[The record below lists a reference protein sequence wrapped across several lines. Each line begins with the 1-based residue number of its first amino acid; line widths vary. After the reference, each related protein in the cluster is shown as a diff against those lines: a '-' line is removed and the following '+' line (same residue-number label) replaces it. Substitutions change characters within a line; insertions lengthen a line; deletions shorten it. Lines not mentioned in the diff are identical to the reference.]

1 MISYFRALL
10 AAKRRDPTDD
20 LLSAL
25 IAARDDAD
33 RLSEDE
39 LVSMAFLLLVA
50 GHETTVNLIA
60 SGVLALLLNPAE
72 LARLR
77 RADPALIGGAVEELL
92 RYVSA
97 GQPRDLPVR
106 RRAGRARR
114 RAHRPRATRCSW
126 R

>member
-1 MISYFRALL
+1 MTSYLVALIE
-10 AAKRRDPTDD
+10 AKRREPADD

-33 RLSEDE
+33 RLSEAE
-39 LVSMAFLLLVA
+39 LVSMIFLLLVA

-77 RADPALIGGAVEELL
+77 AFGPT
-92 RYVSA
+92 
-97 GQPRDLPVR
+97 PR
-106 RRAGRARR
+106 
-114 RAHRPRATRCSW
+114 
-126 R
+126 